1 MEIIEIICW
10 GEIQI
15 LFGSW
20 PNLTW
25 HVCGGTTQ
33 PGLPGAVFGRVDD
46 HDRGDKTRT
55 SIEGRPVQLPRPRL
69 QTTENTR
76 RWRLKKYH
84 GGRDPSF
91 STSSLGQAA
100 RKPTQRAKNG
110 HICRSKKLLQNKNGK
125 IMTFIPTIWRQGAP
139 SFGKYCNRQ
148 LQLQLQPLS

>member
-1 MEIIEIICW
+1 MSLTSPTSGLLTFELNEKMEIIEILCW

-55 SIEGRPVQLPRPRL
+55 SIEGRP
-69 QTTENTR
+69 
-76 RWRLKKYH
+76 
-84 GGRDPSF
+84 
-91 STSSLGQAA
+91 GQ
-100 RKPTQRAKNG
+100 
-110 HICRSKKLLQNKNGK
+110 
-125 IMTFIPTIWRQGAP
+125 
-139 SFGKYCNRQ
+139 
-148 LQLQLQPLS
+148 